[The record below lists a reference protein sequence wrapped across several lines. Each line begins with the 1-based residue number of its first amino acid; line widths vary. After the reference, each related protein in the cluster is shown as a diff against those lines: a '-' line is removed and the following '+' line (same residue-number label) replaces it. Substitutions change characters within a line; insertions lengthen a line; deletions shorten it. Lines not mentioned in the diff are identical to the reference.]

1 MDDSRLALARTELQF
16 LQRLLLD
23 VQRRLAEGRPQDEA
37 DAEWVA
43 ALELALALLRW
54 DGEPLPE
61 LDAQVGLGAA
71 VQLKLG
77 GDGLC
82 AYRQWRTERRRHLAA
97 RATPGTAPR

>member
-1 MDDSRLALARTELQF
+1 MDTTRLELARTELEF

-23 VQRRLAEGRPQDEA
+23 VQRRLAQG
-37 DAEWVA
+37 DAEDEGDAECVA

-82 AYRQWRTERRRHLAA
+82 AYRQWRTERRRRLAA
-97 RATPGTAPR
+97 LPTPGTTPR